1 MIFYPLSGFIADTC
15 CGRFKTIIISQT
27 LISLSLVS
35 SCVVVLVIRNEL
47 DEPFKNYNLIQGEG
61 ILVSILLI
69 SAAILFS
76 VGMIGYQANFI
87 QFGLDQLMEAPS
99 QYLGL
104 FIHYTTWAS
113 CISNLMVSVVA
124 DIKLRSSIP
133 HPNNILLTALFL
145 LATVALILLFVG
157 CYKHHWFY
165 REPEQNNPYKTV
177 CKVLKFARKYKYPL
191 QRSAFTYC
199 DDYRPTRLDFA
210 KERFGGPFTTEEVE
224 NVKTLF
230 RIVLLLLS
238 LGPVHI
244 LQVPASQ
251 GVFPLFAYHIGQGIK
266 ETNFWIQAAHTGFLR
281 ILSSNILFPVY
292 IWCIYLV
299 FRNRIPS
306 MFKRL
311 MIAITLS
318 LLGVTSMFI
327 TDAVGHSQKRNIGD
341 AASTAQHQCLFRVIE
356 YNYTT
361 EYQPLHLHWYVLI
374 PSNIFLSIG
383 PQLVSTTTLEFISAQ
398 SPHSM
403 KGLLVGLFFALQG
416 FFQLLGYM
424 ISLPFSITDSW
435 TNKPVPSIISCGFI
449 YFLTIGIVG
458 LIGFIL
464 FLIVA
469 KKYKYRRRDDNNFNQ
484 TKIEEVYI
492 RYINQDNDN
501 NNGTIE

>member
-27 LISLSLVS
+27 LITLSLVS
-35 SCVVVLVIRNEL
+35 SCIVVLVIRNEL
-47 DEPFKNYNLIQGEG
+47 GTSFKSYKLIQEEG
-61 ILVSILLI
+61 ILVLILLI
-69 SAAILFS
+69 LGIILFS

-104 FIHYTTWAS
+104 FAHYATWAS
-113 CISNLMVSVVA
+113 CISYLMVSVVTVT
-124 DIKLRSSIP
+124 DIKLRSSTQVVK
-133 HPNNILLTALFL
+133 LTFLIAPFL

-157 CYKHHWFY
+157 YYKHHWFY

-244 LQVPASQ
+244 LQVPALQ
-251 GVFPLFAYHIGQGIK
+251 GVFPLFAYHIGYGIK
-266 ETNFWIQAAHTGFLR
+266 ETNFWIQAARTGFL
-281 ILSSNILFPVY
+281 IVLSSNILFPMY
-292 IWCIYLV
+292 IWCIFSV

-311 MIAITLS
+311 TIAIALS
-318 LLGVTSMFI
+318 LLGVISMFI
-327 TDAVGHSQKRNIGD
+327 TDAVGHSQKQNIGG
-341 AASTAQHQCLFRVIE
+341 AASTAEHQCLFRVIE

-374 PSNIFLSIG
+374 PISILLSIG

-416 FFQLLGYM
+416 FF
-424 ISLPFSITDSW
+424 
-435 TNKPVPSIISCGFI
+435 
-449 YFLTIGIVG
+449 
-458 LIGFIL
+458 
-464 FLIVA
+464 
-469 KKYKYRRRDDNNFNQ
+469 
-484 TKIEEVYI
+484 
-492 RYINQDNDN
+492 
-501 NNGTIE
+501 